1 MLSSIPEPSRDD
13 QLMDVVSTS
22 IWLEENVFLVI
33 KPRLE
38 CAAAHAQLLKLFS
51 PEYFYF
57 FFFRHQCSWNHEAAD
72 KLVLPAGKLVLSVG
86 KQSLQ

>member
-1 MLSSIPEPSRDD
+1 
-13 QLMDVVSTS
+13 MDVVSTY

-33 KPRLE
+33 KPLLE

-57 FFFRHQCSWNHEAAD
+57 FFFRHHCSCNHEAANM
-72 KLVLPAGKLVLSVG
+72 LVLPAGKLVLP
-86 KQSLQ
+86 